1 MAARPFR
8 LGRSLPLTASAGEAS
23 TDLDLPPHHFVT
35 HAVCVGMTG
44 SGKTGLAIGLVE
56 EALRSRIPVLMI
68 DVKGD
73 LANLGLLFDE
83 LDAPSFAPWV
93 DADAAKRDGKSTDQA
108 AQELA
113 TKWRDGL
120 ARWNLGPSDVR
131 ALRES
136 SVLRL
141 ITPGT
146 SAGEPLHVLSPL
158 EQHSNLWEIDEEAAR
173 ESLSAA
179 ISLLLRM
186 VEREADPTRGREH
199 VLLSHLAERR
209 LRAGKRASLE
219 ELLVDLR
226 EPPIDRVG
234 ALSVDEF
241 LPPKERAELS
251 QDLNA
256 LVASPTFATWRQ
268 GAPLDV
274 GAWMAGDGTA
284 RTPATIVSVAH
295 LEDEERMLV
304 LSLVLEQALAWVR
317 GLSGTT
323 ELRALIVF
331 DEVFGFLP
339 PHPANPPTKRPMLAL
354 LKQARAFGVGCVL
367 ATQNPI
373 DLDYKAL
380 SNAGVWFVGRL
391 QTDADR
397 ERVVEGL
404 VGSDGG
410 ANLDASELAGVIK
423 SLPPRTFFL
432 RDVHATEAR
441 LLETRWTL
449 SWLRGPMTRQE
460 IKRWQKARG
469 AAAIAPPISIPTSAP
484 PPTSAPTPTSTST
497 SIPAAPETWRSLFP
511 APPKAPVGSW
521 RYAPHAAILA
531 RAEIVDTRLGF
542 RESRRIAICAPL
554 DGAAINLSASSAINA
569 DDFRHA
575 PVDGAEFVSL
585 GDALRG
591 ARAIKAIEKALRE
604 HALGSARAT
613 AYSNGLLDLVS
624 TSGETAEAFAVRCEA
639 AARARAAEDEA
650 SLVRKHDPK
659 LQKLA
664 AQRDAARAAFVQAQ
678 GLVPGGPS
686 VVGAIFGSRRS
697 VDRAEAQRDRALGKL
712 EKLAENARDADA
724 ALAEAVAERN
734 AKIAA
739 RKAELAQF
747 GVATAARDVVAKKDG
762 LVVEC
767 FAIAWVAS

>member
-1 MAARPFR
+1 MPARPFR
-8 LGRSLPLTASAGEAS
+8 LGRSLPLTGSAGDAA
-23 TDLDLPPHHFVT
+23 TDLDIPPHHFVT

-56 EALRSRIPVLMI
+56 EALRSRVPVLMI

-83 LDAPSFAPWV
+83 LDAASFAPWV
-93 DADAAKRDGKSTDQA
+93 DADAARRDGKTIDQGAEGLA
-108 AQELA
+108 A
-113 TKWRDGL
+113 KWREGL
-120 ARWNLGPSDVR
+120 ARWGLGPSDVR

-136 SVLRL
+136 SALRL

-158 EQHSNLWEIDEEAAR
+158 EQHSDLWEIDEEAAR

-179 ISLLLRM
+179 VSLLLRM
-186 VEREADPTRGREH
+186 VHREADPTRGREH

-226 EPPIDRVG
+226 EPPIERVG

-274 GAWMAGDGTA
+274 GAWMAGDGST

-304 LSLVLEQALAWVR
+304 LSLVLEQTLAWVR

-339 PHPANPPTKRPMLAL
+339 PHPANPPTKRPLLAL

-432 RDVHATEAR
+432 RDVHATEAK

-469 AAAIAPPISIPTSAP
+469 AAPIAPPISATPTSS
-484 PPTSAPTPTSTST
+484 PTSTPTSTST
-497 SIPAAPETWRSLFP
+497 PAVPETWRSLFP
-511 APPKAPVGSW
+511 APPKAPLDSW
-521 RYAPHAAILA
+521 RYAPHAAIVA
-531 RAEIVDTRLGF
+531 RAEIVDARLGF

-554 DGAAINLSASSAINA
+554 DGAAINLSLSSTINP
-569 DDFRHA
+569 DDFRHS
-575 PVDGAEFVSL
+575 PVDGAAFAPLV
-585 GDALRG
+585 DALRG
-591 ARAIKAIEKALRE
+591 PRAIKSIEKALRE
-604 HALGSARAT
+604 HALGFARAT
-613 AYSNGLLDLVS
+613 AYSNALLELVS
-624 TSGETAEAFAVRCEA
+624 MPGETEQAFAARCSA
-639 AARARAAEDEA
+639 QAQARAAEDEA
-650 SLVRKHDPK
+650 ALVRKHDPK

-664 AQRDAARAAFVQAQ
+664 AQRDAAHAAFAQAQ
-678 GLVPGGPS
+678 ASVPGGPS
-686 VVGAIFGSRRS
+686 VVGAIFGTRRS
-697 VDRAEAQRDRALGKL
+697 VDRAEAQRDKALGRL
-712 EKLAENARDADA
+712 EKLAEKARDADA
-724 ALAEAVAERN
+724 ALAEAIAERN

-739 RKAELAQF
+739 RRAELAQCS
-747 GVATAARDVVAKKDG
+747 VATSARDVVAKKDA

>member
-1 MAARPFR
+1 MPARPFR
-8 LGRSLPLTASAGEAS
+8 LGRSLPLAGTGEAA
-23 TDLDLPPHHFVT
+23 DLDLPPHHLVT

-44 SGKTGLAIGLVE
+44 SGKTGLCIGLVE
-56 EALRSRIPVLMI
+56 EALRSRVPVLMI

-73 LANLGLLFDE
+73 LANLGLLFDD
-83 LDAPSFAPWV
+83 LDASSFAPWV
-93 DADAAKRDGKSTDQA
+93 DADGARRDGKTVDA
-108 AQELA
+108 AAMELA
-113 TKWRDGL
+113 AKWRDGL
-120 ARWNLGPSDVR
+120 ARWGLSAADVR

-136 SVLRL
+136 HALRL

-158 EQHSNLWEIDEEAAR
+158 EQRSELWETDEEAAR

-186 VEREADPTRGREH
+186 VQREADPTRGREH

-209 LRAGKRASLE
+209 LRAGRRASLE
-219 ELLVDLR
+219 DLLVDLR
-226 EPPIDRVG
+226 EPPIERVG

-274 GAWMAGDGTA
+274 GAWMAGDGERTA
-284 RTPATIVSVAH
+284 ATIVSVAH

-304 LSLVLEQALAWVR
+304 LSLVLEQTLAWVR

-323 ELRALIVF
+323 ELRALVLF

-354 LKQARAFGVGCVL
+354 LKQARAFGVGCAL

-410 ANLDASELAGVIK
+410 ANLDAGELASVIK

-432 RDVHATEAR
+432 RDVHAGEAR

-469 AAAIAPPISIPTSAP
+469 AHVAAPAPAPAPAPPVAAATPTAP
-484 PPTSAPTPTSTST
+484 PSP
-497 SIPAAPETWRSLFP
+497 PEGWRALFP
-511 APPKAPVGSW
+511 APPKAPLDAW
-521 RYAPHAAILA
+521 KYAPHAAIVA
-531 RAEIVDTRLGF
+531 RAEIVDARIGY
-542 RESRRIAICAPL
+542 RESRRVALLAPL
-554 DGAAINLSASSAINA
+554 DGVAIDLSRAGAFNP

-575 PVDGAEFVSL
+575 AVAGAAFAPL

-591 ARAIKAIEKALRE
+591 RALTSIEKALRE
-604 HALGSARAT
+604 HALASSRAT
-613 AYSNGLLDLVS
+613 AYTNALLDLVS
-624 TSGETAEAFAVRCEA
+624 MPGETEQAFAARCA
-639 AARARAAEDEA
+639 AAAQARAAEDEA
-650 SLVRKHDPK
+650 ALVRKHDPK

-664 AQRDAARAAFVQAQ
+664 AQRDAARASAAQAQ
-678 GLVPGGPS
+678 SSVPGGPS
-686 VVGAIFGSRRS
+686 VVGVIFGSSRS
-697 VDRAEAQRDRALGKL
+697 VDRAEARRDRAVAKADKL
-712 EKLAENARDADA
+712 VDKARDAEH

-747 GVATAARDVVAKKDG
+747 GSSTTAREIVAKKEA
-762 LVVEC
+762 LVVESY
-767 FAIAWVAS
+767 AIAWVAT